1 MTEKQGF
8 ELLKENTELKSE
20 LLFLKQEMAQL
31 KRMIYGSKSERFVP
45 SEIPGQL
52 SLDIAPEENQAIKS
66 TEEQIKIDA
75 YDRKVTSDQ
84 KMHPVRQGFPENLRR
99 EIIIIQP
106 KEDLSGYK
114 KMGEEQTEVLEY
126 TEPKFFVKRFVREKY
141 VNEDT
146 GKIIIGELPT
156 RAIDKSM
163 FGENLI
169 AQIITDKYV
178 DHLPLYRQ
186 IERFKRSGMTLS
198 SSTLNDT
205 VKNSCN
211 LLKPLYQHLRDEVLA
226 DDYLQVDETPI
237 KVLDPATKGKT
248 HRGYHW
254 VYHAVK
260 KQLILFDYRPGR
272 GREGP
277 EELLKNFSGYLQ
289 TDGYQVYDA
298 FAKRKDIILLGCMAH
313 VRRKFDEAKLN
324 DLNLSENAL
333 LLIQRLYI
341 VEKTIREHSSI
352 TDEEILQL
360 RKEMSLP
367 ALNDFESWLKMHL
380 TDTLPKSAIGQAIQY
395 AMPRIEK
402 LRRFTE
408 QPYLQIDNNLVEN
421 AIRPVAIGRKNYLF
435 AGSHEGAERAAMI
448 YSFFGT
454 CKLNNVNP
462 QKWLA
467 DVLVKIND
475 TKTSELSSL
484 LPANWKKTNT

>member
-1 MTEKQGF
+1 MTEKEGI
-8 ELLKENTELKSE
+8 ELLKNYTELETKYAF
-20 LLFLKQEMAQL
+20 LLQEMAQL

-52 SLDIAPEENQAIKS
+52 SLDIAADEITALEKDVPP
-66 TEEQIKIDA
+66 IKIEA
-75 YDRKVTSDQ
+75 HDRRIKTID
-84 KMHPVRQGFPENLRR
+84 KKIPVRQGFPEHLPR
-99 EIIIIQP
+99 EVQIIKP
-106 KEDLSGYK
+106 GGDLTGYK
-114 KMGEEQTEVLEY
+114 KMGEEISEVLEY

-211 LLKPLYQHLRDEVLA
+211 LLKPLYQHLRYEVIS
-226 DDYLQVDETPI
+226 DNYLQVDETPI
-237 KVLDPATKGKT
+237 KVLDPSTKGKS

-254 VYHAVK
+254 VYHAVRK
-260 KQLILFDYRPGR
+260 KIVLFDYRPGR

-289 TDGYQVYDA
+289 TDGYQVYDS

-333 LLIQRLYI
+333 LLIQRIYI
-341 VEKTIREHSSI
+341 VEKTIREHNSI

-380 TDTLPKSAIGQAIQY
+380 TDTLPKSGIGQAIQY
-395 AMPRIEK
+395 ALPRIEK
-402 LRRFTE
+402 LRRFAE

-421 AIRPVAIGRKNYLF
+421 AIRPIALGRKNYLF

-454 CKLNNVNP
+454 CKLNKVNP
-462 QKWLA
+462 QQWLA
-467 DVLVKIND
+467 DVLVKIKD
-475 TKTSELSSL
+475 TKTSQLSSL
-484 LPANWKKTNT
+484 LPANWKLNN